1 IGVSLTTI
9 QLVTG
14 EAGVANGN
22 SSWSTRMS
30 PTSTDRITLTGSQH
44 RELTRMTRAGR
55 TEQRLAQRTQI
66 VRAASAGEP
75 NAQSARRLG
84 ICEDPLRKWRR
95 RWCAAPGA

>member
-1 IGVSLTTI
+1 MSVTTI
-9 QLVTG
+9 HPVTG

-55 TEQRLAQRTQI
+55 TEQRLVTRAEI
-66 VRAASAGEP
+66 VLAASVVTVGAV
-75 NAQSARRLG
+75 AMSDG
-84 ICEDPLRKWRR
+84 I
-95 RWCAAPGA
+95 